1 MTNQE
6 AISIIEEHVIG
17 GGCTDFIYEALQMA
31 INALELSDAI
41 MKQLD
46 CKEFHGGATQ

>member
-6 AISIIEEHVIG
+6 AISILKEWLHGCCGEE
-17 GGCTDFIYEALQMA
+17 CDPDREAFQMA
-31 INALELSDAI
+31 INALELSDVI

-46 CKEFHGGATQ
+46 CKHCEKN